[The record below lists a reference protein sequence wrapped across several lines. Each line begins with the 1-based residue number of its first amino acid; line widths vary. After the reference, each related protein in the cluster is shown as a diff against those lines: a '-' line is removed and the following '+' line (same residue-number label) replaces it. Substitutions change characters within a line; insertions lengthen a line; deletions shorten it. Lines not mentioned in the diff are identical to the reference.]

1 MGVSLDHA
9 ACLQES
15 GDHDKIEEMGLK
27 PKLTLIQ
34 GGGGGGGGKNHSV
47 NLTLSVQWVGMDGF
61 PKICQ
66 LLDLVSFVHFS
77 NQLKLTQ
84 KNVNPLNF
92 TRNKRCVHSF

>member
-1 MGVSLDHA
+1 MTCLCSRQSVGVSLDHA

-15 GDHDKIEEMGLK
+15 GGHDKIEEMGLK
-27 PKLTLIQ
+27 SKLTLRQ
-34 GGGGGGGGKNHSV
+34 GGRGRGGGKNLTV

-66 LLDLVSFVHFS
+66 LLDLVNFVHFS

-84 KNVNPLNF
+84 KM
-92 TRNKRCVHSF
+92 